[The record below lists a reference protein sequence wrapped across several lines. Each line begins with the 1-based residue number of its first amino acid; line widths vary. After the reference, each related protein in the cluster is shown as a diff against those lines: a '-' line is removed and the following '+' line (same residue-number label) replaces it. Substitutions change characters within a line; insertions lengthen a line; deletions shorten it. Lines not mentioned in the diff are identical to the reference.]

1 MFVLL
6 RIAIVDEIVEFIKKK
21 LALNAA
27 SHRVSLNKKQP
38 LLINKVLKSHATLLG
53 IAGELQYLFG

>member
-1 MFVLL
+1 M
-6 RIAIVDEIVEFIKKK
+6 

>member
-1 MFVLL
+1 
-6 RIAIVDEIVEFIKKK
+6 

-53 IAGELQYLFG
+53 IAGKLRYLFG